1 MKGEAYIKAIKSI
14 FEVKTVYRC
23 CLVVALLPDTN
34 CSRCLSLL
42 QPAMRSHIAILYDLA
57 GTDLKI

>member
-1 MKGEAYIKAIKSI
+1 MKGEAYIKAIQSI
-14 FEVKTVYRC
+14 FKVKTVYRC

-34 CSRCLSLL
+34 CSTCLYLI
-42 QPAMRSHIAILYDLA
+42 QPPMRSQIVILYDLD